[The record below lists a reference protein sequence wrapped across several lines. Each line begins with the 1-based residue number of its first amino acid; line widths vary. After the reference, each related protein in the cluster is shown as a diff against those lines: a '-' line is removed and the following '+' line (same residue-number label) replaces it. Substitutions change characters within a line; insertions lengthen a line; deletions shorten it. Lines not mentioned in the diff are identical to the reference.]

1 MNKYLTVSDNNESE
15 FTIQRSRFITFVFHI
30 ANEDEA
36 VCRLKEL
43 RKKYFDATHVCYAY
57 IADEAGNKMK
67 FSDDGEPSGTAG
79 QPILEVIK
87 ARNLKFTLVAVVR
100 YFGGIK
106 LGAGGLT
113 RAYSA
118 SATQALNEAK
128 IAEYILSDVY
138 RVEMDFAFLKKFEKS
153 IANILC
159 KIILK
164 EYNSNVAVTIACP
177 VDFDLTGLVT
187 ELSAGKALTETLYQ
201 TFVKY

>member
-1 MNKYLTVSDNNESE
+1 MNKYLTVNNNCESE
-15 FTIQRSRFITFVFHI
+15 ITIQRSRFITFVFHI
-30 ANEDEA
+30 ENEDEA
-36 VCRLKEL
+36 VDKLKEL

-57 IADEAGNKMK
+57 IADEAGNKIK

-87 ARNLKFTLVAVVR
+87 ARDLKFTLVAVVR

-113 RAYSA
+113 RAYSS
-118 SATQALNEAK
+118 SAARALNDAE

-138 RVEMDFAFLKKFEKS
+138 RVNMDFAFLKKFEKS

-164 EYNSNVAVTIACP
+164 EYNSNVTVTIACP
-177 VDFDLTGLVT
+177 IDFDLAGLVT
-187 ELSAGKALTETLYQ
+187 ELSAGKILTQKLYQ
-201 TFVKY
+201 TFAKY